1 MLVLGLNS
9 ITQTLYLIS
18 LLLPGIF
25 TALASYLLRY
35 RPTRTIRER
44 AKKASLKSQS
54 TRVSLALAAPSDT
67 SLPLSLAE
75 RLHLETDTRES
86 EPDAGLSHL
95 LQPKPSV
102 SNFGYNRRSRTST
115 VYGELSKIDRLAE
128 EKFRKTMSRYSGDV
142 WRDEGHAVETNT
154 RWSRVVEMIKPVPAL
169 AVLDTRPPLE
179 GVVKKLRGSVVSM
192 LPKTMGGAISDTPA
206 SDATPSSPVINI
218 TSPSKFDRR
227 SSAISSFT
235 HEGETEEV
243 EGMTTMQSAEIQVAT
258 KARMS
263 SSPIFFCGRPGS
275 AAVVRG
281 EDGYEL
287 DWLTAGVLPRYVA
300 SNHRSNAIS

>member
-1 MLVLGLNS
+1 MLVSGLNS

-18 LLLPGIF
+18 LIFPGIF
-25 TALASYLLRY
+25 IALASYLMRY

-54 TRVSLALAAPSDT
+54 TRMSLAFAAPSDT

-75 RLHLETDTRES
+75 RLNLVTDTRER
-86 EPDAGLSHL
+86 EPNAGLSHL

-102 SNFGYNRRSRTST
+102 SDFGYNRRSLTST

-128 EKFRKTMSRYSGDV
+128 DKLRKTMSRYSGDV
-142 WRDEGHAVETNT
+142 WRDEGHAVETNN
-154 RWSRVVEMIKPVPAL
+154 RWSRAVEMIKPVPAL
-169 AVLDTRPPLE
+169 AVLDTRPPSE

-192 LPKTMGGAISDTPA
+192 LPKTIGGADTPA
-206 SDATPSSPVINI
+206 PDTTPSSPVINI

-227 SSAISSFT
+227 RSAISSFT

-287 DWLTAGVLPRYVA
+287 DWLTAGVLPGYVCF
-300 SNHRSNAIS
+300 NHRSNAIS